1 MLRYRGLILMGGM
14 CAFVWG
20 TSCCCGG
27 CCCGGCCCGG
37 CCADA
42 FASTFLDTRFC
53 FLATTGTSSRFSCT
67 SSRFSSTS
75 ASTSAV
81 SACSSSNSC
90 ASNGGCSACSSFC
103 SNCSASSCRSGCS
116 DSSSD
121 SSIAGAAFGYSV
133 SVSFILEVVLTAAV
147 GIRRRS
153 TTVNAPRSFTSK
165 ASRLYSS
172 IPASLVLI
180 STI

>member
-20 TSCCCGG
+20 TSCCCCCCCC
-27 CCCGGCCCGG
+27 CCCGGCCE
-37 CCADA
+37 DA

-53 FLATTGTSSRFSCT
+53 FLATTGVSSRFSCI
-67 SSRFSSTS
+67 S

-81 SACSSSNSC
+81 SACSSF
-90 ASNGGCSACSSFC
+90 CSVCSCSSCC
-103 SNCSASSCRSGCS
+103 SNCGCSASSGCS
-116 DSSSD
+116 SSSSD

-165 ASRLYSS
+165 ASRLYSR